1 MRAMSSLEYAAVVQE
16 LQPLLGRRFG
26 RMRRLPGGIYRMKIG
41 DAEIIIEPGIR
52 LHRTKY
58 MEETETQDQLAQKA
72 DSELENAKL
81 SSVRQVNDD
90 RIVEF
95 GFEARKAESGSAKIV
110 FEMFGKGNVVFVE
123 NGVALAAMKE
133 ESWADREI
141 RKGRAYGYPKS
152 NNLKTLREA
161 LSDRYVIIALLKLPL
176 GKEYAQEIL
185 SRCGI
190 PEKTP
195 GTELTAKQ
203 VERIESEIA
212 AVRGAQKPL
221 VFYESGKPV
230 DYGLAPFARYG
241 QSESKPF
248 GSMNEALD
256 EFYWSAEH
264 EVRNPELEKLER
276 RLDEQEKR
284 MADLIN
290 EEALHKAHG
299 DYIYANY
306 EAIERLLKEA
316 RAMPL
321 DELEKRLAAL
331 KPKVDKKEKSIEI
344 ETDQ

>member
-16 LQPLLGRRFG
+16 LQALVGKRFG

-41 DAEIIIEPGIR
+41 DAEIIIEPGVR

-58 MEETETQDQLAQKA
+58 MEEAETQDQLAQKA

-81 SSVRQVNDD
+81 ASVRQVNDD

-95 GFEARKAESGSAKIV
+95 GFEARKTESGRAAIV
-110 FEMFGKGNVVFVE
+110 FEMFGKGNAVLVE
-123 NGVALAAMKE
+123 NGVTLAAMKE

-141 RKGRAYGYPKS
+141 RKGRAYAYPKP
-152 NNLKTLREA
+152 NNVPTFREA

-203 VERIESEIA
+203 AERIEAEVA
-212 AVRGAQKPL
+212 AVRGAQSPL
-221 VFYESGKPV
+221 VFYEGGKPV
-230 DYGLAPFARYG
+230 DYGLAPFAKYA
-241 QSESKPF
+241 ESRAF
-248 GSMNEALD
+248 STINEALD

-276 RLDEQEKR
+276 RLEEQEKR
-284 MADLIN
+284 MTELER
-290 EEALHKAHG
+290 EEALHKTDG

-306 EAIERLLKEA
+306 EAIERVLKEA
-316 RAMPL
+316 RAVPL
-321 DELEKRLAAL
+321 DELEKKLAKL
-331 KPKVDKKEKSIEI
+331 KPKVDKKEKSMEI
-344 ETDQ
+344 ELDQ